1 MSSLLPVMKE
11 FGRDYLQEI
20 AEEQSDLVDLL
31 ILSCYLPQ
39 QQKQLIL
46 REMTNS
52 IKKSYKLY
60 S

>member
-20 AEEQSDLVDLL
+20 AEEHSDLVDLL
-31 ILSCYLPQ
+31 ILCCHLPDQ
-39 QQKQLIL
+39 KKQLIL

-52 IKKSYKLY
+52 IKKSYNLY